1 MVEGKSR
8 CLRGRKPSAQSLLC
22 GFGQATGCS
31 GVTLRDAD
39 STVLGGS
46 LGMSFFKLP
55 TPGFLPGKSHG
66 QRSLVS
72 YRLTCCQKA
81 GHDLATNQQHRMYR
95 ASQVAQVVKNLRAT
109 QETWV

>member
-1 MVEGKSR
+1 MVEGKST

-46 LGMSFFKLP
+46 LGMSFFQAPHSRILAWEIP
-55 TPGFLPGKSHG
+55 WTEEPGELQSKGS
-66 QRSLVS
+66 QRV
-72 YRLTCCQKA
+72 RQ
-81 GHDLATNQQHRMYR
+81 D
-95 ASQVAQVVKNLRAT
+95 
-109 QETWV
+109 

>member
-39 STVLGGS
+39 STVLKGS
-46 LGMSFFKLP
+46 LGMSFFQAPHSRILAWEIPWTEEPGELQAHLLP
-55 TPGFLPGKSHG
+55 KSW
-66 QRSLVS
+66 
-72 YRLTCCQKA
+72 T
-81 GHDLATNQQHRMYR
+81 
-95 ASQVAQVVKNLRAT
+95 
-109 QETWV
+109 